1 MRQYFIG
8 MYFTIVVIL
17 QVEITVY
24 EPLDAT
30 QIYIGVTKLK
40 DKPNACC
47 SIFPIYY
54 MILS

>member
-1 MRQYFIG
+1 